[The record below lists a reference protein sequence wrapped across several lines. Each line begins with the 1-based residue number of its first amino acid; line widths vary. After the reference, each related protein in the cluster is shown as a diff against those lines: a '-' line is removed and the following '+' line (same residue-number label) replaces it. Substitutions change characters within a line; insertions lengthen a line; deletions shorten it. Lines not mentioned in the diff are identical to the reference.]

1 MLNLTWDRADFKA
14 SLIRLQAE
22 DTKTGEPRIIPLT
35 PELTASLRRL
45 YKVRYLHEHHVFL
58 VNGRPSRVSENGI
71 QGCLAQGGHYRLS
84 VP

>member
-1 MLNLTWDRADFKA
+1 MYYGFPVDNRSLSCGEILNLTWDRVDFKA

-22 DTKTGEPRIIPLT
+22 DTKTDEPRIIPLT

-58 VNGRPSRVSENGI
+58 VNGR
-71 QGCLAQGGHYRLS
+71 
-84 VP
+84 